1 MILLSHKE
9 NPPKLGERSMADN
22 IKIGEV
28 YYANTPSNG
37 SVQGGYRPHIV
48 WQNNVG
54 NKYSPNVV
62 LIPLTSVM
70 KKTSLP
76 THVMLSA
83 DETGLPKDSI
93 ALCENPVSFPKDKLE
108 KYVTTISDENLKKIA
123 IANTLA
129 SSAISFLN
137 MNELISL

>member
-1 MILLSHKE
+1 MIRATLFRQAMFAEFEKDVHDKIE
-9 NPPKLGERSMADN
+9 NN
-22 IKIGEV
+22 
-28 YYANTPSNG
+28 
-37 SVQGGYRPHIV
+37 
-48 WQNNVG
+48 
-54 NKYSPNVV
+54 
-62 LIPLTSVM
+62 
-70 KKTSLP
+70 
-76 THVMLSA
+76 VMLSA